1 MVASRRSVSPS
12 VPSPSPKRRSSAAPP
27 GSTPTSHYNPS
38 TGAWDGQLP
47 NPDITDQLSAAG
59 LLEKPPENWPSIIE
73 RDAFVDLAA
82 VTLNLSACQ
91 TAVFRRIAFRAGS
104 ASQGCF
110 ESQDNMARY
119 LGYKRRAVQ
128 RALDHLQDL
137 GLIHRVTAFYG
148 SGKSN
153 SYIPIF
159 RLSHLRT
166 SDANEDSPI
175 CVPVTQMD
183 RIDSPI
189 CVSDDTRLRTSDAPT
204 EGTEVDISIHK
215 STVALSES
223 QHACDLKD
231 EYQSP
236 FICVPVTQMG
246 TVAVADVPECHK
258 CGLPWTSDAGRHR
271 TALQRGMRAFICDSC
286 REAEIA
292 AKGAIGDLG
301 DPVGRPSGLLRWPL
315 GRPCQGIKA

>member
-12 VPSPSPKRRSSAAPP
+12 VPGPSPKRRSSAAPL

-47 NPDITDQLSAAG
+47 NPDITDQLSPAG
-59 LLEKPPENWPSIIE
+59 LLEKLPENWPSIIE

-104 ASQGCF
+104 ASQGCW

-137 GLIHRVTAFYG
+137 GLIHKVTAFYG

-166 SDANEDSPI
+166 SDANEDSSI

-189 CVSDDTRLRTSDAPT
+189 CVSDDSRLRTSDAPT
-204 EGTEVDISIHK
+204 EGTEVDISIRK
-215 STVALSES
+215 STVTLSES
-223 QHACDLKD
+223 QDACDLEG

-246 TVAVADVPECHK
+246 TFSSDVPECGS
-258 CGLPWTSDAGRHR
+258 CGLPWTADAGRHR
-271 TALQRGMRAFICDSC
+271 TALRRGMRDFICDCC
-286 REAEIA
+286 REAEITA
-292 AKGAIGDLG
+292 VVGIDALARLYNGSVSLLG
-301 DPVGRPSGLLRWPL
+301 ERNAVVPASLDG
-315 GRPCQGIKA
+315 

>member
-12 VPSPSPKRRSSAAPP
+12 VPGPSPKRRSSAAPLD
-27 GSTPTSHYNPS
+27 STPTSHYNPS

-47 NPDITDQLSAAG
+47 NPDITDQLSPAG
-59 LLEKPPENWPSIIE
+59 LLEKLPENWPSIIE
-73 RDAFVDLAA
+73 RDSFVDLAV

-104 ASQGCF
+104 ASQGCW

-128 RALDHLQDL
+128 RALDRLQDL
-137 GLIHRVTAFYG
+137 GLIHKVTAFYG

-166 SDANEDSPI
+166 SDANGDSAI

-215 STVALSES
+215 SIVTLSES
-223 QHACDLKD
+223 QDACDLKD

-236 FICVPVTQMG
+236 FVCVPVTQME
-246 TVAVADVPECHK
+246 TFSSDVPECGS
-258 CGLPWTSDAGRHR
+258 CGLPWTADAGRHR
-271 TALQRGMRAFICDSC
+271 TALRRGMRDFICDCC
-286 REAEIA
+286 REAEITA
-292 AKGAIGDLG
+292 VVGIDALATLCNGSVSLLG
-301 DPVGRPSGLLRWPL
+301 ERSAGVPASLDV
-315 GRPCQGIKA
+315 